1 MENLPAERRGK
12 RLCWRRGGES
22 PKGWTR
28 SFPSLCSV
36 FPPLPRVK
44 NPTGFSW
51 GGELSNPNIR
61 WCGSRIASL
70 LRGYSPGTAPSVQRL
85 EFRGGILQSA
95 DRAGIMQGMAE
106 GACSHSLSA
115 MNSLP
120 EEAWAEISALQV
132 PLAGKRSFG
141 QPQTPKTT
149 AVQGKGSFR
158 GSLGLPFSPQLMDG
172 SCLVCA
178 APRSKARGSAAP
190 RLVPF
195 DGVCV
200 FQASGILARREGGTR
215 RIPCLGW
222 DGAGEF
228 KL

>member
-1 MENLPAERRGK
+1 MDQKLPLPLQRFPASAPGEKSHRIF
-12 RLCWRRGGES
+12 LGGE
-22 PKGWTR
+22 
-28 SFPSLCSV
+28 FPTQIFGGVEAELLLCSEGTALAQ
-36 FPPLPRVK
+36 PPLCSGWVPV
-44 NPTGFSW
+44 
-51 GGELSNPNIR
+51 
-61 WCGSRIASL
+61 
-70 LRGYSPGTAPSVQRL
+70 

-158 GSLGLPFSPQLMDG
+158 GSLGLPFSPRLMDG

-178 APRSKARGSAAP
+178 APRSNARGSAAP
-190 RLVPF
+190 CLVPF